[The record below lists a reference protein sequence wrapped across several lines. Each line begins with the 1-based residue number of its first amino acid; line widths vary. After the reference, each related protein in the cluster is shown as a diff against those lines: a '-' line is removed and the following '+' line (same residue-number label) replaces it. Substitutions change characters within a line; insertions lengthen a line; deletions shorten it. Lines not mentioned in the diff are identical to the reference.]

1 MDDLIVGIGL
11 VFVIEGLVYALIPGA
26 MRNMVE
32 EMAKI
37 PDSAL
42 RRGGLAALVMGVF
55 IVWMIRG
62 G

>member
-1 MDDLIVGIGL
+1 MDDLIVAIGL

-26 MRNMVE
+26 MRRMVKD
-32 EMAKI
+32 MASM
-37 PDSAL
+37 PDSTL
-42 RRGGLAALVMGVF
+42 RTGGLVALVVGVF